1 MTEVITFDPVAD
13 YKRGMEAELSE
24 WQAKIE
30 RIRLDK
36 VFGNPYKEFA
46 IAQLEKDIANRQQ
59 EIIGFDNLT
68 HPIKY

>member
-1 MTEVITFDPVAD
+1 
-13 YKRGMEAELSE
+13 MEAEITE

-30 RIRLDK
+30 EIKLDK
-36 VFGNPYKEFA
+36 VFGSPYKEFA
-46 IAQLEKDIANRQQ
+46 TAQLEKSIANRQQ